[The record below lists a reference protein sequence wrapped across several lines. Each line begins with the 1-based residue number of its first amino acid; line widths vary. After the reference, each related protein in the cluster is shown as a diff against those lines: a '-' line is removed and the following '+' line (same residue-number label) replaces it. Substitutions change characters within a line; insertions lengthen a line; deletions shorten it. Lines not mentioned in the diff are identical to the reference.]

1 MKSTIILFVI
11 SYFVLFL
18 IYLVF
23 FYIIGL
29 KKKRILSSL
38 QVEFLKVRFGF
49 RNKELNPKIIGL
61 IITFIDPLIISLTGS
76 IVTLPKWN
84 YVYELLLSL
93 LGNFIGTFLVGKV
106 MLLTRQSSIA
116 LRASAMAQ
124 TKLNDGLLSIFILSV
139 FCGMLMYIA
148 VNNYKNSKNEIGKYV
163 GIFMCVTVFILCG
176 FEHCVANMFYFSV
189 ASAWTWKTLLYTLIM
204 VLGNSVGSI
213 IIAYFYNLY
222 YKN

>member
-1 MKSTIILFVI
+1 MNKKLKG
-11 SYFVLFL
+11 YLD
-18 IYLVF
+18 YLVKGIYAGICIGIGGVVLLSVENPVVGAF
-23 FYIIGL
+23 LFSIGL
-29 KKKRILSSL
+29 LTICMYGMNLYTGKIGYVL
-38 QVEFLKVRFGF
+38 V
-49 RNKELNPKIIGL
+49 NK
-61 IITFIDPLIISLTGS
+61 F
-76 IVTLPKWN
+76 N